1 VHSAAKVDEPG
12 GRQLGGVR
20 SVPVRLP
27 VAVVPA
33 VAVPAVVLTVVLT
46 GAIERWW
53 VAVHPIGTLTSD
65 GAVIGLMALRLLH
78 HGQLTAYMWGQ
89 SYGGSLEAVLTAVVF
104 AVAGTGT
111 SQLLAATALSSGL
124 CAVALWRAGRRIV
137 GEPAAGI
144 GALVFWAWPASFL
157 WRSLKPGGTYMIGL
171 AIALC
176 AVGALARI
184 REGDDGWRQRGAA
197 GLWCGLALWSSPVSA
212 ELLVP
217 AALWFIPAIRRLGT
231 RLLVIAAGAIA
242 GGFPAL
248 VFGATHDWLN
258 LHVPGYRAD
267 LVSGFPDRLRQFFL
281 TEAPVSMGVRVEGSF
296 AWAGGHLGEILA
308 WAGVCGLVVAAIAVI
323 AGRASRCE
331 LPVLTL
337 AVLPFL
343 YAFNPLADHVGQGRY
358 ALFAVPMAAL
368 LIGAGLDHAGVL
380 ARRRTRGGEEPWL
393 VWAAGLAFACLLG
406 VAGLRAE
413 PGQALVTFP
422 APDVAMPVDDS
433 ALRTLLATHAVKDA
447 YAPYWMAYRVMF
459 ETGGRT
465 EVTPYG
471 NDRYPPIAAAVS
483 ASPDPAYLFVSASRT
498 VSLFETWC
506 RDQGVGYQVWRLR
519 DFTVVQPAARIRPD
533 ALSAAVKRAFGVAGD
548 LVAGQSAHPRAQPGQ
563 AVERVDGGGR
573 HAHQGADLADR
584 ARERVQL

>member
-1 VHSAAKVDEPG
+1 VAKVDELG
-12 GRQLGGVR
+12 GRHRGGVR
-20 SVPVRLP
+20 SAPVRSP
-27 VAVVPA
+27 AAVVTAAA
-33 VAVPAVVLTVVLT
+33 VLAVVLT

-53 VAVHPIGTLTSD
+53 VAAHPIGTLTSD
-65 GAVIGLMALRLLH
+65 GAVIGLMALQLLH

-89 SYGGSLEAVLTAVVF
+89 SYGGSLEAVLTAAVF
-104 AVAGTGT
+104 AVARTGT
-111 SQLLAATALSSGL
+111 SQLLATTALSTAL
-124 CAVALWRAGRRIV
+124 CAVALWRAGRHIV

-144 GALVFWAWPASFL
+144 GALVFWVWPASFL
-157 WRSLKPGGTYMIGL
+157 WRSVKPGGTYMVGL

-184 REGDDGWRQRGAA
+184 RNGDDGWRRCGVA
-197 GLWCGLALWSSPVSA
+197 GLWCGLALWSSPVSL

-217 AALWFIPAIRRLGT
+217 AALWFIPAVRRLGR
-231 RLLVIAAGAIA
+231 RLLVIAAGGIV
-242 GGFPAL
+242 GGLPIL
-248 VFGATHDWLN
+248 VFGATHDWTN

-281 TEAPVSMGVRVEGSF
+281 TEAPISMGVRVEGSF
-296 AWAGGHLGEILA
+296 AWVDGHFGETLA
-308 WAGVCGLVVAAIAVI
+308 WAGACGLVVAAAAVI
-323 AGRASRCE
+323 AGRAPRCE

-337 AVLPFL
+337 ALLPFL

-368 LIGAGLDHAGVL
+368 LIGAGLDHAGVI
-380 ARRRTRGGEEPWL
+380 ARHRARGGKEEPRL

-413 PGQALVTFP
+413 PGQALVAFP
-422 APDVAMPVDDS
+422 APDVTMPVDDS

-465 EVTPYG
+465 EVTPYS
-471 NDRYPPIAAAVS
+471 NDRYPPIAAAVN

-506 RDQGVGYQVWRLR
+506 RHQGVGYQVWRLR
-519 DFTVVQPAARIRPD
+519 DFTVVQPAVRVRPD

-548 LVAGQSAHPRAQPGQ
+548 I
-563 AVERVDGGGR
+563 
-573 HAHQGADLADR
+573 
-584 ARERVQL
+584 